1 MWVASHLCVNCDSD
15 DNGYNHGNND
25 DDFDLC
31 SMEKAN
37 HTNVD
42 NWFVCMS

>member
-25 DDFDLC
+25 DFDLC